1 MASKLQAGQ
10 YYSLPVE
17 RIVTPGAYLRYEG
30 EDVLLPNRF
39 LPEGVQKGDEVEVF
53 IYHDSENRLIA
64 TTQKPHAIVGEF
76 AYLKVLST
84 SPQGAFVDWG
94 LTKDL
99 FVPRSQQREPM
110 REGRSYLLYLYR
122 DEQTGRVAATEWFD
136 KVLKK
141 TGEGL
146 EVLQPVQLIV
156 YRKTPIGY
164 SVIADH
170 TYEAVI
176 HDADAV
182 VPLRVGQQ
190 LQGFVKLVR
199 EDGKIDVVPGK
210 PGYAKVTGEAQRILD
225 LLKAHKGVLPYTDKS
240 DPEDIYAFFGVSKKV
255 FKMAIGNLYK
265 QRLIDILPGG
275 IQLLAA
281 AD

>member
-190 LQGFVKLVR
+190 LQGFIKLVR

-210 PGYAKVTGEAQRILD
+210 PGYAKVTDEAQRILD
-225 LLKAHKGVLPYTDKS
+225 LLKAHKGILPYTDKS

-281 AD
+281 D

>member
-210 PGYAKVTGEAQRILD
+210 PGYAKVTDEAQRILD
-225 LLKAHKGVLPYTDKS
+225 LLKAHKGILPYTDKS

-281 AD
+281 D

>member
-1 MASKLQAGQ
+1 MAGKLQAGQ

-17 RIVTPGAYLRYEG
+17 RIVAPGAYLRYGQE
-30 EDVLLPNRF
+30 EVLLPNRW
-39 LPEGVQKGDEVEVF
+39 LPKGLQKGDELEVF
-53 IYHDSENRLIA
+53 IYHDGENRLIA
-64 TTQKPHAIVGEF
+64 TTQKPYAVVGQF
-76 AYLKVLST
+76 AFLKVVST
-84 SPQGAFVDWG
+84 SLAGAFVDWG

-99 FVPRSQQREPM
+99 LVPRSQQRAPM

-146 EVLQPVQLIV
+146 QVLQPVELIV

-170 TYEAVI
+170 TYEALI

-182 VPLRVGQQ
+182 VPLRVGQR

-210 PGYAKVTGEAQRILD
+210 PGYAKVTDEAQRILD
-225 LLKAHKGVLPYTDKS
+225 LLKAHKGILPYSDKS
-240 DPEDIYAFFGVSKKV
+240 DPADIYAFFGISKKV

-281 AD
+281 D